1 MLVAASGLV
10 ACNSG
15 YGSSTVPTPQP
26 SSTSG
31 PVIIYPGT
39 AGVPLGGSVKLVASV
54 DSLPTATFSWSL
66 SGTNS
71 GSIDTNTGVYTAP
84 TGSIPNPATVTVTAK
99 TGSVSGTATIT
110 ITAAQPVTVIP
121 SALFVPAGTSVNFAA
136 SANGAPA
143 TVTSWLVNG
152 SQGGDNTHGHITPSG
167 VYTAPLT
174 PPASGATTITA
185 VTSGGSGTSV
195 ATVVF
200 SANSFNGPYAFSYS
214 GTDKN
219 GYLSGVGSFTANGVT
234 GTITS
239 GLEDVVDPKLI
250 VQQDVFGGTFTVLP
264 DGTGTASFNDGTGGV
279 VASKFNFVLSGNA
292 TANAGAPSQQL
303 VWLRADA
310 SGTGSGTAQQQDASV
325 LSSPM
330 PLPAYVF
337 GFSGVD
343 GKGHL
348 FNAAGEFTS
357 VAGFSLS
364 PGVWDVNDPSFS
376 TSNAPVTDDTTLGGT
391 STIDTTRPGS
401 GRGALT
407 LRTTNVDFSA
417 TSFSYTY
424 YIVDETHLKVVESDG
439 TNFTSGDIYSAPNSS
454 GFFNA
459 GVLNGNFAFATTG
472 SGKNGP
478 FSLSGVLS
486 CNGGGTTST
495 GTTGSISGGVADQNN
510 GVGSI
515 VLNATVSAETY
526 TVTAAN
532 GRITF
537 SLGTTGSSIG
547 TPAFAAYPTA
557 NGSIFMVE
565 TDTNANSNLFGMGF
579 LQNTTASLQG
589 GYALGFASLPALA
602 GATAFQTAA
611 GQVVVNSDT
620 VSSGALQV
628 ATGSAVSG
636 QTITQAVLFAPDSTG
651 RGTATL
657 TTSSANYPI
666 AYYTINAAAG
676 TALFVETDGQR
687 LITGTLTRQ
696 F

>member
-1 MLVAASGLV
+1 MFLAAAGLV

-15 YGSSTVPTPQP
+15 YGTSSVPTPQP
-26 SSTSG
+26 SGTSG
-31 PVIIYPGT
+31 PVNIFPGT
-39 AGVPLGGSVKLVASV
+39 AAVPLGGSVNFVASI
-54 DSLPTATFSWSL
+54 DSQPTATFSWSI
-66 SGTNS
+66 SGTSS
-71 GSIDTNTGVYTAP
+71 GSINSSSGVYTAP

-99 TGSVSGTATIT
+99 SGSFSGTATIT
-110 ITAAQPVTVIP
+110 VTSAQPVTVIP
-121 SALFVPAGTSVNFAA
+121 SALFVPAGASVNFAA
-136 SANGAPA
+136 TANGAA
-143 TVTSWLVNG
+143 ANVTSWLVNG
-152 SQGGDNTHGHITPSG
+152 SQGGDNAHGHITPSG

-174 PPASGATTITA
+174 PPATGSTTITA
-185 VTSGGSGTSV
+185 ITSGGSGTSV

-219 GYLSGVGSFTANGVT
+219 GYLSGAGSFTANGAT
-234 GTITS
+234 STIAS
-239 GLEDVVDPKLI
+239 GLEDVIDPKLI
-250 VQQDVFGGTFTVLP
+250 VQQDVFTGTFTVAP
-264 DGTGTASFNDGTGGV
+264 DGTGTASFTDGTGGA
-279 VASKFNFVLSGNA
+279 VASKFNFVLTGNA
-292 TANAGAPSQQL
+292 AANAGAPSQQL

-310 SGTGSGTAQQQDASV
+310 SGTASGTAQQQDASV

-348 FNAAGEFTS
+348 FNAAGEFSS

-376 TSNAPVTDDTTLGGT
+376 SSSAPVTDDTTLAGT
-391 STIDTTRPGS
+391 STIDSVHPGS
-401 GRGALT
+401 GRGAMT
-407 LRTTNVDFSA
+407 LRTTNTDFSV
-417 TSFSYTY
+417 TSFAYTY

-454 GFFNA
+454 GFFSA

-478 FSLSGVLS
+478 LSLSGVLT
-486 CNGGGTTST
+486 CNGGGLTPT

-515 VLNATVSAETY
+515 VLGATLSSETY

-537 SLGTTGSSIG
+537 SLATSGNSIG
-547 TPAFAAYPTA
+547 TPAFAVYPTSS
-557 NGSIFMVE
+557 GSIFIVE
-565 TDTNANSNLFGMGF
+565 TDTNPNSNLFGMGF

-589 GYALGFASLPALA
+589 GYALGFNAIAALS
-602 GATAFQTAA
+602 GTAFQAA
-611 GQVVVNSDT
+611 SGQLAVNSGV
-620 VSSGALQV
+620 VSSGALDV
-628 ATGSAVSG
+628 ANGSTVSG
-636 QTITQAVLFAPDSTG
+636 QTITQAVLFSPDATG

-666 AYYTINAAAG
+666 VYYTINAAAG
-676 TALFVETDGQR
+676 TVLFVESDGQR
-687 LITGTLTRQ
+687 LIAGTLTRQ